1 MERDR
6 YDAMT
11 STLVAWAAR
20 ESSVV
25 GLVAVGSTSGVGR
38 EPDAWSDHDVLVVT
52 TDGDSERLLADLTWL
67 PDASH
72 IVVEFAETDRGRSV
86 IYDSG
91 HLLEV
96 AVFDQSDLDD
106 LPLNTL
112 RVLVDRGRVE
122 ERLTGIVQR
131 VATLAAAED
140 ANGTARFHRFLKE
153 LVIGLGRYGRGELLS
168 ANQRVRGEAM
178 TSLLSLIGS
187 FVPAEEEGIVDN
199 LDPHRRFE
207 QSHPGYAAR
216 LNRAL
221 VLSIPEL
228 ADEMLQIAERTL
240 VDRLDAATA
249 DSITAVRSVWK
260 RVIAL

>member
-6 YDAMT
+6 YDATM
-11 STLVAWAAR
+11 SALVAWATG

-38 EPDAWSDHDVLVVT
+38 EPDEWSDHDILVVT

-67 PDASH
+67 PDAGR

-86 IYDSG
+86 IYDCG

-96 AVFDQSDLDD
+96 AVFDHSDLDD
-106 LPLNTL
+106 LPLNL
-112 RVLVDRGRVE
+112 FRVLVDRGHVE
-122 ERLTGIVQR
+122 QRLTGIVQR
-131 VATLAAAED
+131 IATVAATED
-140 ANGTARFHRFLKE
+140 ADGTARFYQFLKE
-153 LVIGLGRYGRGELLS
+153 LVIGLGRYGRGEILS
-168 ANQRVRGEAM
+168 ANQRIRGAAM

-187 FVPAEEEGIVDN
+187 FVPVEKEGILDN

-207 QSHPGYAAR
+207 QSYPAYAAR

-221 VLSIPEL
+221 EISIPEL
-228 ADEMLQIAERTL
+228 ADEMLQIAQVAL
-240 VDRLDAATA
+240 VGYVEAATPE
-249 DSITAVRSVWK
+249 SIAAVRSVRD
-260 RVIAL
+260 RVLDQ